1 MRPQQTLARPFSAEG
16 RGLHSGL
23 AVRLTARP
31 APANCGLVYVVGTQ
45 RIPARVP
52 FVTNTQLATTLGMGE
67 QRVSM
72 VEHLGAA
79 LYTAG
84 VDNVEIEVE
93 GGEVPVLD
101 GTSQPWV
108 QAIQQAGLEQ
118 QAASVTTF
126 RIHKTVQVEAGE
138 SWISVE
144 PAERLHLTMGVAFAH
159 PAIGTQHWAGGPAD
173 FAAELCW
180 ARTLGFFADAE
191 KLRALGLARGAGLEN
206 TLVFGDDGPLN
217 AGGLR
222 APDEVVRHKALDFF
236 GDLSMIGA
244 PVLGHFRAWRS
255 GHSLHLALLRR
266 LLEEQAYEEL

>member
-1 MRPQQTLARPFSAEG
+1 MRSQQTLARSFVVEG
-16 RGLHSGL
+16 RGLHSGA

-31 APANCGLVYVVGTQ
+31 APEHSGLVYVVGGH
-45 RIPARVP
+45 RVPARVAH
-52 FVTNTQLATTLGMGE
+52 VTNTQLATTLGLGE

-84 VDNVEIEVE
+84 VDNLEIEVE

-101 GTSQPWV
+101 GTAQPWV
-108 QAIQQAGLEQ
+108 EAIRQAGLESQ
-118 QAASVTTF
+118 SAAVRVLRIQKKVT
-126 RIHKTVQVEAGE
+126 VEAGE
-138 SWISVE
+138 SWISAE
-144 PAERLHLTMGVAFAH
+144 PADRLHLSMGVAFAH

-173 FAAELCW
+173 FAAELSW

-191 KLRALGLARGAGLEN
+191 KLRALGLARGAGLDN
-206 TLVFGDDGPLN
+206 TLVFGDDGPMN
-217 AGGLR
+217 EGGLR

-236 GDLSMIGA
+236 GDLSLVGA

-266 LLEEQAYEEL
+266 LVEEGAYEAT